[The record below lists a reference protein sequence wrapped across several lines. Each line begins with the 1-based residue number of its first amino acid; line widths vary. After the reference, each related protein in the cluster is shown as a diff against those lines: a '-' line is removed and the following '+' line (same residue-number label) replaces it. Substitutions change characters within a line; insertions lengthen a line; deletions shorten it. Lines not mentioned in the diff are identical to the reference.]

1 MSEQTRSLT
10 LAEAFPLEQ
19 ARLRELID
27 AYRDIGPA
35 GAFGLAMIR
44 QTLARADAAVASHDT
59 VAMLRAYEEM
69 KGCE

>member
-1 MSEQTRSLT
+1 MNEATKSLT

-19 ARLRELID
+19 ARLRELCD

-44 QTLARADAAVASHDT
+44 LTLKRADEAAASHDT
-59 VAMLRAYEEM
+59 VAMLRSYEEM
-69 KGCE
+69 KDCQ

>member
-1 MSEQTRSLT
+1 MTESKT
-10 LAEAFPLEQ
+10 LADVFPQEQ

-35 GAFGLAMIR
+35 GSFGLAMIR
-44 QTLARADAAVASHDT
+44 QTLARADAAMASGDVA
-59 VAMLRAYEEM
+59 AMLRAYEEM

>member
-1 MSEQTRSLT
+1 MVTETKT
-10 LAEAFPLEQ
+10 LAELFPLEQ

-35 GAFGLAMIR
+35 GRFGEAMIR
-44 QTLARADAAVASHDT
+44 LTLARADAAAASQDT

-69 KGCE
+69 RGCE

>member
-1 MSEQTRSLT
+1 MSESKT
-10 LAEAFPLEQ
+10 LAEVFPLEQ

-44 QTLARADAAVASHDT
+44 QTLSRADVAMASGD
-59 VAMLRAYEEM
+59 VAAMLRAYEEM
-69 KGCE
+69 RGCE